1 MYTRFLLALMLVYTG
16 TATIA
21 QDHGFDYGQAT
32 YRELDMKQYDKD
44 TTAEAVILQEFGEAY
59 IDNSNDHNLLLEYH
73 VRIKILKKSGVRYA
87 NIEIPRYHQ
96 ESRSET
102 VRKIRASSYNYENG
116 SMKETRF
123 DGKNIFVENVGRY
136 WDVSKFAIPNVR
148 QGSVIEFSYILESP
162 FIFNF
167 RDWEFQSDIPKIYS
181 EYWATIPGNYI
192 FNITLRGFLK
202 LDLENSEVVKDCFAP
217 GGGYRADCARYKWAM
232 KDIPAFR
239 EEEYMTAKSNFLSTI
254 NFELS
259 EIQHFDGRKDKF
271 TKEWKDVED
280 ELRHHDDFGS
290 QLKNGRHVF
299 DDGAAVTILA
309 VSDPLARAR
318 QVYDYIKSRYTWNE
332 SYGYHSESGIRKAF
346 EKRKGNIGDINLSL
360 IAALRYA
367 KIDVEPLILSTRSH
381 GLPTDIHPVMSDF
394 NYVVAKVEIN
404 GKTYLLDATIPY
416 LPFGMLPERCLNGR
430 GRVMRERESYWYDLK
445 PADKSKEV
453 QVVDM
458 RLSPEGK
465 LTGSLQTTYTGYA
478 ALYKRLEVGEF
489 TNEQEYL
496 KDFAGKYPDVEVVKY
511 TVEGADEF
519 DKPLIEKM
527 ELSVQVFDQPGA
539 RGFLFSPFVARKR
552 RENPFKSIER
562 LYPVDFGVPIER
574 TLVFSMAYP
583 ENYELIEP
591 PKKVGLALPNDGGR
605 FLFDIQQ
612 TGNRLSLHN
621 SLQLK
626 RAVYS
631 SEEYHYLKELY
642 NQVVAI
648 EQTDLVFRKK
658 G

>member
-1 MYTRFLLALMLVYTG
+1 MYPRLLLVLMLVYTG
-16 TATIA
+16 AVATA
-21 QDHGFDYGQAT
+21 QDHGFDYGKAT
-32 YRELDMKQYDKD
+32 YRELDMTQYDKD
-44 TTAEAVILQEFGEAY
+44 TTAEAVVLQEFGEAY

-87 NIEIPRYHQ
+87 NIEIPRYHK

-116 SMKETRF
+116 SMKETKF
-123 DGKNIFVENVGRY
+123 DPKNIYTQNVTQN
-136 WDVSKFAIPNVR
+136 WDVTKFAIPNVR

-162 FIFNF
+162 YIFNF
-167 RDWEFQSDIPKIYS
+167 RDWEFQSEMPKIYS
-181 EYWATIPGNYI
+181 EYWATIPGNYT

-202 LDLENSEVVKDCFAP
+202 LDLEDGEVIKDCFAP
-217 GGGYRADCARYKWAM
+217 GGGYRADCARYKWGM

-239 EEEYMTAKSNFLSTI
+239 EEEYMTAKSNFLAGI

-259 EIQHFDGRKDKF
+259 EIQHFDGRKDKY

-280 ELRHHDDFGS
+280 ELRRDDDFGG
-290 QLKNGRHVF
+290 QLKSGRHVL
-299 DDGAAVTILA
+299 DDAVAAAILA
-309 VSDPLARAR
+309 EQDPLARAR
-318 QVYDYIKSRYTWNE
+318 QVYDYTKSWYTWNE
-332 SYGYHSESGIRKAF
+332 DYGYHSQSGIRKAY
-346 EKRKGNIGDINLSL
+346 EKKKGNIGDINLSL

-367 KIDVEPLILSTRSH
+367 KLDVEPLILSTRNH

-394 NYVVAKVEIN
+394 NYVVAKLNIN
-404 GKTYLLDATIPY
+404 GKSYLLDATIPY
-416 LPFGMLPERCLNGR
+416 LPFGMLPERCLNGK
-430 GRVMRERESYWYDLK
+430 GRVMTEKESYWFELK

-453 QVVDM
+453 QVIDVA
-458 RLSPEGK
+458 LSPEGILK
-465 LTGSLQTTYTGYA
+465 GTLQTTYTGYA
-478 ALYKRLEVGEF
+478 ALYKRLKLGEF
-489 TNEQEYL
+489 TNHDEYL
-496 KDFAGKYPDVEVVKY
+496 KDFAGKYPDVEVVTY
-511 TVEGADEF
+511 TVEGEDEF
-519 DKPLIEKM
+519 EKPLIEKM
-527 ELSVQVFDQPGA
+527 VLTFPVFDQPGA
-539 RGFLFSPFVARKR
+539 KGFLFSPFIARQR
-552 RENPFKSIER
+552 RENPFKSVER
-562 LYPVDFGVPIER
+562 LYPVDFGVPIEK
-574 TLVFSMAYP
+574 TLVFSMSYP
-583 ENYELIEP
+583 ESYELVEP
-591 PKKVGLALPNDGGR
+591 PAKVGLALPNDGGR

-642 NQVVAI
+642 SRVVAI